1 MLAVVLSLL
10 AAIGFGCSDF
20 TAGLATR
27 AGSVIRVT
35 IVDQAA
41 ATVVALAVV
50 PFTSVRGLTVASA
63 SWGAGAGVS
72 GVAGAMVLYLGF
84 RNAEFS
90 VASTLSAVGSAVLSV
105 VAGLLFGERPGVFA
119 LTGIGLAIPAI
130 AAVSAGAAG
139 AAAESAPGAGVGLAA
154 GAGVGTGSG
163 AGVGA
168 GSGAGVGAGSG
179 AGVGAGS
186 GAGRQAALGRQAQGV
201 GYGLAAGVCFALYF
215 IGLDKAG
222 SGSGLWPVLIAQLA
236 ALAVVVVIGAVSGQ
250 LRLPPSSRARV
261 QSMLT
266 GVTGMA
272 GTTMF
277 FLASHEGLLAVTA
290 VITALYPGGT
300 IVLARVLLGERLT
313 RVRLAGLG
321 LAAASVALIAVAGA

>member
-179 AGVGAGS
+179 AG
-186 GAGRQAALGRQAQGV
+186 RQAALGRQAQGV

-266 GVTGMA
+266 GITGMA

>member
-50 PFTSVRGLTVASA
+50 PFTPVRGLTAASA
-63 SWGAGAGVS
+63 GWGAGAGVS

-105 VAGLLFGERPGVFA
+105 VAGLLFGERPGVYA

-130 AAVSAGAAG
+130 AAVSAGAAAE
-139 AAAESAPGAGVGLAA
+139 AAPAP
-154 GAGVGTGSG
+154 
-163 AGVGA
+163 
-168 GSGAGVGAGSG
+168 
-179 AGVGAGS
+179 
-186 GAGRQAALGRQAQGV
+186 GRQAALGRQALGV

-250 LRLPPSSRARV
+250 LRMPPSSRARV
-261 QSMLT
+261 QSVLT
-266 GVTGMA
+266 GITGMA

-313 RVRLAGLG
+313 RVRLVGLG

>member
-10 AAIGFGCSDF
+10 SAIGFGCSDF

-27 AGSVIRVT
+27 VTSVIRVT
-35 IVDQAA
+35 ILDQAT
-41 ATVVALAVV
+41 ATVVALMVV
-50 PFTSVRGLTVASA
+50 PFTSVRGLTAASA
-63 SWGAGAGVS
+63 GWGAGAGVS

-105 VAGLLFGERPGVFA
+105 VAGLLFGERPGVLA

-130 AAVSAGAAG
+130 AAVSAGSAASSP
-139 AAAESAPGAGVGLAA
+139 APSPAESAASAASSPAAEGAVG
-154 GAGVGTGSG
+154 GHGS
-163 AGVGA
+163 
-168 GSGAGVGAGSG
+168 
-179 AGVGAGS
+179 
-186 GAGRQAALGRQAQGV
+186 LGRQAQGV

-215 IGLDKAG
+215 VGLDRAG
-222 SGSGLWPVLIAQLA
+222 SGAGLWPVLVAQLA
-236 ALAVVVVIGAVSGQ
+236 ALTVVVVIGAATRQ
-250 LRLPPSSRARV
+250 LRMPPSPGARV
-261 QSMLT
+261 QSALT
-266 GVTGMA
+266 GILGMG

-277 FLASHEGLLAVTA
+277 FLASHEGLLAITA

-300 IVLARVLLGERLT
+300 ILLARVVLGERLT
-313 RVRLAGLG
+313 RVRVAGLG

>member
-50 PFTSVRGLTVASA
+50 PFTPVRGLTAASA
-63 SWGAGAGVS
+63 GWGAGAGVS

-105 VAGLLFGERPGVFA
+105 VAGLLFGERPGVYA

-130 AAVSAGAAG
+130 AAVSAGAAAE
-139 AAAESAPGAGVGLAA
+139 AAPVP
-154 GAGVGTGSG
+154 
-163 AGVGA
+163 
-168 GSGAGVGAGSG
+168 
-179 AGVGAGS
+179 
-186 GAGRQAALGRQAQGV
+186 GRQAALGRQALGV

-250 LRLPPSSRARV
+250 LRMPPSSRARV
-261 QSMLT
+261 QSVLT
-266 GVTGMA
+266 GITGMA

-313 RVRLAGLG
+313 RVRLVGLG

>member
-27 AGSVIRVT
+27 AASVIRVT

-50 PFTSVRGLTVASA
+50 PFTSVRGLTAASA
-63 SWGAGAGVS
+63 GWGAGAGVS

-105 VAGLLFGERPGVFA
+105 VAGLLFGERPGVLA
-119 LTGIGLAIPAI
+119 LTGIGMAIPAI
-130 AAVSAGAAG
+130 AAVSAGAA
-139 AAAESAPGAGVGLAA
+139 AESVPVPGREVAA
-154 GAGVGTGSG
+154 D
-163 AGVGA
+163 
-168 GSGAGVGAGSG
+168 
-179 AGVGAGS
+179 
-186 GAGRQAALGRQAQGV
+186 GRVPDGRVPDGRVAADGRVPDGRAALGRQAQGV

-222 SGSGLWPVLIAQLA
+222 PGSGLWPVLIAQLA
-236 ALAVVVVIGAVSGQ
+236 ALAVVVVIGAISGQ
-250 LRLPPSSRARV
+250 LRMPPTSGARV
-261 QSMLT
+261 QSVLT
-266 GVTGMA
+266 GITGMV

-300 IVLARVLLGERLT
+300 IMLARILLGERLT
-313 RVRLAGLG
+313 RVRLTGLG

>member
-10 AAIGFGCSDF
+10 SAIGFGCSDY

-27 AGSVIRVT
+27 AASVIRVT
-35 IVDQAA
+35 ILDQAA
-41 ATVVALAVV
+41 ATVVALMVV
-50 PFTSVRGLTVASA
+50 PFTSIHALTAASA
-63 SWGAGAGVS
+63 GWGAGAGVS

-105 VAGLLFGERPGVFA
+105 VAGLSFGERPGALA

-130 AAVSAGAAG
+130 AAVSASGAVSVSGPAAG
-139 AAAESAPGAGVGLAA
+139 QPHGPD
-154 GAGVGTGSG
+154 
-163 AGVGA
+163 
-168 GSGAGVGAGSG
+168 
-179 AGVGAGS
+179 
-186 GAGRQAALGRQAQGV
+186 GRAALGRQAQGV

-222 SGSGLWPVLIAQLA
+222 SGAGLWPVLVAQLA
-236 ALAVVVVIGAVSGQ
+236 ALAVVAGIGLATRQ
-250 LRLPPSSRARV
+250 LRMPPTSGARV
-261 QSMLT
+261 QSALT
-266 GVTGMA
+266 GVLGMG

-277 FLASHEGLLAVTA
+277 FLASHEGLLAITA

-300 IVLARVLLGERLT
+300 ILLARVLLGERLT
-313 RVRLAGLG
+313 RVRLIGLG
-321 LAAASVALIAVAGA
+321 LAAASVALIAGAGA

>member
-27 AGSVIRVT
+27 AASVIRVT

-41 ATVVALAVV
+41 ATVVALAIV
-50 PFTSVRGLTVASA
+50 PFTSVRGLTAASA
-63 SWGAGAGVS
+63 GWGAGAGVS

-119 LTGIGLAIPAI
+119 LMGIGLAIPAI
-130 AAVSAGAAG
+130 AAVSASASAGAAG
-139 AAAESAPGAGVGLAA
+139 AAAESRPGVAA
-154 GAGVGTGSG
+154 DERPPD
-163 AGVGA
+163 
-168 GSGAGVGAGSG
+168 
-179 AGVGAGS
+179 
-186 GAGRQAALGRQAQGV
+186 GRAALGRQAQGV

-222 SGSGLWPVLIAQLA
+222 PGSGLWPVLIAQLA
-236 ALAVVVVIGAVSGQ
+236 ALAVVAVIGAVSGQ
-250 LRLPPSSRARV
+250 LRMPPSSGARV
-261 QSMLT
+261 QSVLT
-266 GVTGMA
+266 GITGMV

-300 IVLARVLLGERLT
+300 IMLARILLGERLT
-313 RVRLAGLG
+313 WVRLAGLG

>member
-179 AGVGAGS
+179 AG
-186 GAGRQAALGRQAQGV
+186 RQAALGRQAQGV